1 MCLQSYGTITT
12 SWILEHFIT
21 PKSPHPLTGNPLQPK
36 ANTNQ
41 PLSLPTDHS
50 AHFIQMESHNMWVL
64 SLSIML
70 SRFTQNIPRTKTSFP
85 IVPDPYIRNTSHF
98 LYQFISWRVF
108 GLFPHFGS
116 CEKCC
121 YWTFMCTCGVDMH
134 FRFSVPTSGLT
145 GSYGDSM
152 CNFLRLCQTV
162 FQRRFSILPSP
173 LLTYDKDSACSAGDL
188 GLIPG

>member
-1 MCLQSYGTITT
+1 MNLPVLETSNKCNTWPGFCRLHNVFKVHLSCTIY
-12 SWILEHFIT
+12 
-21 PKSPHPLTGNPLQPK
+21 
-36 ANTNQ
+36 
-41 PLSLPTDHS
+41 
-50 AHFIQMESHNMWVL
+50 
-64 SLSIML
+64 
-70 SRFTQNIPRTKTSFP
+70 QNIFCHRMITYCFDIYHTYPFVNPWTLGW
-85 IVPDPYIRNTSHF
+85 F
-98 LYQFISWRVF
+98 LP
-108 GLFPHFGS
+108 LGS

-173 LLTYDKDSACSAGDL
+173 LVTYDKESACSAGDL